1 MLTEAQRN
9 RILDTCEAPRIT
21 EASIKEN
28 IHDFRFYLDG
38 YTTICVI
45 EMRNGFKFIGHS
57 TPAHPEN
64 YRSELGEQ
72 YAYDNAFK
80 QIWSH
85 MGFLLRDQIARGE
98 K

>member
-1 MLTEAQRN
+1 MLTEAQKA

-28 IHDFRFYLDG
+28 ILDYRFMRDG
-38 YTTICVI
+38 TTTICII

-57 TPAHPEN
+57 TPAHADN
-64 YRSELGEQ
+64 FRADLGEQ
-72 YAYDNAFK
+72 YSYENAFK

-85 MGFLLRDQIARGE
+85 MGFLLRDRIARSE
-98 K
+98 P